1 MASSRATSAAAAP
14 TCGASAPAHPPRPAR
29 PPPSGCFQHES
40 GRDGRYGKQIQTAI
54 LGGTQTFRMA
64 TDGEPLRLQ
73 PTAGGGD
80 DSPRAEGPDQDGEPL
95 ISPLPRSSRA
105 DDPHDPHNLRERF
118 VKPQALKF
126 RTALAEIH
134 GGKKRSHWSW
144 FVLPVAP
151 WIVDGV
157 ERGSPTNQYYALRTD
172 EQAVAYLQF
181 ASGVLRRNY
190 LEILA
195 AIEAQLEMGVTL
207 RLLMGVMDDPKARSS
222 FGLFERIAA
231 SVGDDELRVTCA
243 RVLARIAATD
253 RAAPSPAVSAATAP
267 PPPPLPARSAAK
279 APSAKG
285 KHPPPPPPPQTKGK
299 HAASAPPPP
308 PPPPMTSKGKHK
320 QAVPAPPPLPVSA
333 KAGAAAGDGRPPPPA
348 VRVAPSKQVD
358 WRTKRAEQV

>member
-1 MASSRATSAAAAP
+1 
-14 TCGASAPAHPPRPAR
+14 
-29 PPPSGCFQHES
+29 
-40 GRDGRYGKQIQTAI
+40 
-54 LGGTQTFRMA
+54 MA

-73 PTAGGGD
+73 PTAQGGD
-80 DSPRAEGPDQDGEPL
+80 DSPRAEGQDQDGEPP
-95 ISPLPRSSRA
+95 ISTLPRSTPA
-105 DDPHDPHNLRERF
+105 DPHNLRERF

-126 RTALAEIH
+126 RTALAEID

-181 ASGVLRRNY
+181 DAGVLRRNY
-190 LEILA
+190 LAMLA
-195 AIEAQLEMGVTL
+195 AIEAQLEKGVTL

-253 RAAPSPAVSAATAP
+253 RAAPSPAFPAATAP
-267 PPPPLPARSAAK
+267 LPPPAPPLPARSAAK
-279 APSAKG
+279 APSARG
-285 KHPPPPPPPQTKGK
+285 KHPSPL
-299 HAASAPPPP
+299 PP

-320 QAVPAPPPLPVSA
+320 QAVPAPPPPPVSA
-333 KAGAAAGDGRPPPPA
+333 KAGAAAGDGRPPPPLA
-348 VRVAPSKQVD
+348 KAAPSKQAD
-358 WRTKRAEQV
+358 WRAKRAEKVLNSI

>member
-1 MASSRATSAAAAP
+1 MA
-14 TCGASAPAHPPRPAR
+14 
-29 PPPSGCFQHES
+29 
-40 GRDGRYGKQIQTAI
+40 K
-54 LGGTQTFRMA
+54 
-64 TDGEPLRLQ
+64 DGEPLRLQ
-73 PTAGGGD
+73 PTAQGGD
-80 DSPRAEGPDQDGEPL
+80 DSPRAEGQDQDGEPP
-95 ISPLPRSSRA
+95 IPPLPRSTPA
-105 DDPHDPHNLRERF
+105 DPHNLRERF

-126 RTALAEIH
+126 RTALAEID

-190 LEILA
+190 LAMLA
-195 AIEAQLEMGVTL
+195 AIEAQLEKGVTL

-267 PPPPLPARSAAK
+267 PPPPAPPLPGRSAAK

-285 KHPPPPPPPQTKGK
+285 KHPSPRPPPPPPPTQGK
-299 HAASAPPPP
+299 HAAAAAPP
-308 PPPPMTSKGKHK
+308 PPPPMTSTGKHK
-320 QAVPAPPPLPVSA
+320 QAAPAPPPPPMSA
-333 KAGAAAGDGRPPPPA
+333 KAGAAAGDGRPPPPLA
-348 VRVAPSKQVD
+348 KAAPSKQAD
-358 WRTKRAEQV
+358 WRAKRAEKVLNSI